1 MPISSP
7 ENWIRETIEEEAEV
21 NAYPVHVPPT
31 AALPYVRFVRE
42 QTERPT
48 TLDGLPS
55 APIGT
60 FLVEIYA
67 STVLQAKEIADAVRG
82 GMDNFSGEADGIQI
96 EDVDLTDEKD
106 GSPVFEDGDETPTFV
121 VEQSYLIYWQE

>member
-7 ENWIRETIEEEAEV
+7 ENWIRESIEESAEV

-31 AALPYVRFVRE
+31 AALPYVRFLRE
-42 QTERPT
+42 GTERPT
-48 TLDGLPS
+48 SLDGASSPV
-55 APIGT
+55 GT

-82 GMDNFSGEADGIQI
+82 ALDNFSGEADGATID
-96 EDVDLTDEKD
+96 DVDLADEKD
-106 GSPVFEDGDETPTFV
+106 GSPVFVDGDETPTFV
-121 VEQSYLIYWQE
+121 VEQSYTIFWQE